1 MTRILIPLAI
11 SPADLP
17 PPAADAAP
25 VVLSGDTMGTTWSVT
40 VVLPL
45 ADALPG
51 ARAVLWG
58 AIQAALDEVVLQMST
73 WDPESDLSRFNAAPA
88 GTWHTLPEPFYT
100 VLDYA
105 LTVARN
111 SGGAF
116 DPTVGPLVDL
126 WGFGPLGAVSAPPAN
141 VAIDA
146 ARRQQGWAAIKLDP
160 ATRRAWQPGGV
171 SVDLSGVAKGYGVDH
186 LVKLLRRLGHAHA
199 LVEVGGELRGVGAKP
214 SGEPWWVELEAPAD
228 DGGSGAEVG
237 LGMLNAGVG
246 LVTLNAGAG
255 AGVGA
260 GVGADGS
267 AGAADSLEQRVDPED
282 DSGLVLDARGGVSAH
297 LPRTLVALHGLAVA
311 TSGDYRRYFE
321 VNGERFSH
329 TIDPRTGYPVASRVA
344 SVTVLHPEC
353 MVADALATALTV
365 LGEQDGPAWAGRN
378 GLAARFVVREGK
390 GWREVL
396 TPAFLAMAS

>member
-17 PPAADAAP
+17 PPAPDAAP

-40 VVLPL
+40 VVLSL
-45 ADALPG
+45 ADALPD

-58 AIQAALDEVVLQMST
+58 AIQATLDEVVLQMST

-88 GTWHTLPEPFYT
+88 GTWHALPEPFYT

-105 LTVARN
+105 LTVSRN

-126 WGFGPLGAVSAPPAN
+126 WGFGPMGAMSVPPPRPA
-141 VAIDA
+141 VEA
-146 ARRQQGWAAIKLDP
+146 ARRRQGWAAIRLDP
-160 ATRRAWQPGGV
+160 ATRRAWQPGGI

-186 LVKLLRRLGHAHA
+186 VIKLLRRLGHRHA

-214 SGEPWWVELEAPAD
+214 NGEPWWVELEAPVD
-228 DGGSGAEVG
+228 
-237 LGMLNAGVG
+237 AG
-246 LVTLNAGAG
+246 
-255 AGVGA
+255 
-260 GVGADGS
+260 GAD
-267 AGAADSLEQRVDPED
+267 AERTED
-282 DSGLVLDARGGVSAH
+282 ANGLVLDSGSPASAH

-311 TSGDYRRYFE
+311 TSGDYLRY
-321 VNGERFSH
+321 VDVDGERFSH
-329 TIDPRTGYPVASRVA
+329 TIDPRTGHPVPSRLA

-365 LGEQDGPAWAGRN
+365 MGETDGPAWAGRN
-378 GLAARFVVREGK
+378 GLAARFVVREGR

>member
-1 MTRILIPLAI
+1 VKDRRPLPRFPAATGVVVLMTRILIPLAI

-17 PPAADAAP
+17 ARDADAAP

-40 VVLPL
+40 VALSL
-45 ADALPG
+45 SDALPE
-51 ARAVLWG
+51 ARAILWG

-88 GTWHTLPEPFYT
+88 GTWHSLPEPFYT

-126 WGFGPLGAVSAPPAN
+126 WGFGPEGAASTLPD
-141 VAIDA
+141 DA
-146 ARRQQGWAAIKLDP
+146 AISRARSRQGWAAIQLDP

-186 LVKLLRRLGHAHA
+186 VVALLRRLGHVHA

-214 SGEPWWVELEAPAD
+214 SGEPWWVELEASAD
-228 DGGSGAEVG
+228 AGASADGGGI
-237 LGMLNAGVG
+237 LP
-246 LVTLNAGAG
+246 
-255 AGVGA
+255 
-260 GVGADGS
+260 S
-267 AGAADSLEQRVDPED
+267 AT
-282 DSGLVLDARGGVSAH
+282 GGTMH
-297 LPRTLVALHGLAVA
+297 CLPRTLVALHGLAVA
-311 TSGDYRRYFE
+311 TSGDYLRYVE
-321 VNGERFSH
+321 VDGERFSH
-329 TIDPRTGYPVASRVA
+329 TIDPRTGFPVPLRLA

-365 LGEQDGPAWAGRN
+365 LGEKEGPAWAGRN
-378 GLAARFVVREGK
+378 GLAARFVLRDGG
-390 GWREVL
+390 GWQEVV